1 MKTKF
6 ILTCILL
13 LLPGIFLSGQEKEQE
28 KNQDKKLKFIYLES
42 GIDLISCE
50 QPEKEYIR
58 ADVDPYYYDFVSDHI
73 RSLLYNEY
81 FGVKFEYR
89 LMKNLLGVSGGL
101 RYNRM
106 VSSIGKTAYWSES
119 PDFFYVNFWNDET
132 NTEYAKVLEINQKSD
147 YIGIPLELRI
157 YPYKDYPVNVYFKAG
172 GSFNLLAGSKTNLV
186 FKDETMNQYER
197 NVVSVIEE
205 PSSYFASF
213 SLGVGLKIGK
223 LAKPG
228 FILEASIPV
237 GIVTPEKATFVT
249 PQGGAGFQFMVR
261 IPLNKIIEK

>member
-6 ILTCILL
+6 ILTGALILL
-13 LLPGIFLSGQEKEQE
+13 LTGSIYG
-28 KNQDKKLKFIYLES
+28 QDKKLKLLFLES
-42 GIDLISCE
+42 GIDFISCE
-50 QPEKEYIR
+50 QPEKDYIR

-89 LMKNLLGVSGGL
+89 LVKNLLGVSGGM

-106 VSSIGKTAYWSES
+106 VSSIGKTDYWTES
-119 PDFFYVNFWNDET
+119 PDFFYVNFWSDGT
-132 NTEYAKVLEINQKSD
+132 STEYAKVLEINQKSD
-147 YIGIPLELRI
+147 YIGIPVELRI

-172 GSFNLLAGSKTNLV
+172 GSFNLLVRSQTNLV
-186 FKDETMNQYER
+186 FQDETMNPYER
-197 NVVSVIEE
+197 NVASIIEK

-213 SLGVGLKIGK
+213 HLGIGLKIGK
-223 LAKPG
+223 LTKPG

-237 GIVTPEKATFVT
+237 GIATPDKATFVT
-249 PQGGAGFQFMVR
+249 PQGGVGVQFMVR
-261 IPLNKIIEK
+261 IPLNKKIEK